1 MKNQVL
7 TKTSIKH
14 QPSGQFEET
23 RFEKI
28 HNIVFT
34 NSVNGSI
41 CVAQEIADLIKSKQ
55 AKNELCILGLATGSS
70 PIKVYEELVRIHK
83 EEGLS
88 FKNVVT
94 FNLDEYYPMDKSSV
108 HSYYYF
114 MHQHLFNH
122 IDIDPENIN
131 IPSGTISTEEL
142 HQYCI
147 DYDLKIKEYG
157 GLDFQL
163 LGIGRTG
170 HIGFNEP
177 GSHYN
182 SGTRSITLDHL
193 TRVDAA
199 TSFLGIDKVPKKAIT
214 MGIGTVKKAKRI
226 ILLAWGHNKA
236 SIVKKTIEGD
246 ITPDVPASYLQ
257 EHNNVTFILN
267 DEASQ
272 ELTRIKT
279 PWLVGPCIW
288 SDQLISKAIVW
299 LCDLTKKSILKL
311 RIHTET

>member
-55 AKNELCILGLATGSS
+55 VKNELCILGLATGSS
-70 PIKVYEELVRIHK
+70 PIKVYEELVRMHN

-131 IPSGTISTEEL
+131 M
-142 HQYCI
+142 
-147 DYDLKIKEYG
+147 IK
-157 GLDFQL
+157 
-163 LGIGRTG
+163 
-170 HIGFNEP
+170 
-177 GSHYN
+177 
-182 SGTRSITLDHL
+182 
-193 TRVDAA
+193 
-199 TSFLGIDKVPKKAIT
+199 
-214 MGIGTVKKAKRI
+214 
-226 ILLAWGHNKA
+226 
-236 SIVKKTIEGD
+236 
-246 ITPDVPASYLQ
+246 
-257 EHNNVTFILN
+257 
-267 DEASQ
+267 
-272 ELTRIKT
+272 
-279 PWLVGPCIW
+279 
-288 SDQLISKAIVW
+288 
-299 LCDLTKKSILKL
+299 
-311 RIHTET
+311 